1 MYGDTRYL
9 NANGT
14 RLYVTDYINNRLLT
28 LSLDGTKILHFNAL
42 QTGLLLVCGCES
54 NNVVQVD
61 GEAGVVTLASGKDGL
76 NKPQFVYYSART
88 GTLIVGHI
96 SDNILVIHIK

>member
-1 MYGDTRYL
+1 MSPIIKRC
-9 NANGT
+9 
-14 RLYVTDYINNRLLT
+14 VTFNTQVKTSKTKVT
-28 LSLDGTKILHFNAL
+28 LIE
-42 QTGLLLVCGCES
+42 TGLLLVCGCES

-61 GEAGVVTLASGKDGL
+61 GEAGVVTLASWKDGL